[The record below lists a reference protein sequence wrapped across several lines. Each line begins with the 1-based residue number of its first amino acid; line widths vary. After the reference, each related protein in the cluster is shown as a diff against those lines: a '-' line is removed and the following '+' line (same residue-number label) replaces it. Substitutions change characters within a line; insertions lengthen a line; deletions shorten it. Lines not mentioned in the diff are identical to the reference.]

1 MSLYWDSSKITKLE
15 FLSLKRVL
23 TDTSLSENGL
33 KVTLKCQHLGS
44 INNCK
49 SIFPKE
55 VMPRKRKYRTFDEMK
70 RDQDKKNEMQK

>member
-1 MSLYWDSSKITKLE
+1 MSPYWDSLKITKLE

-33 KVTLKCQHLGS
+33 KVTLKRQNIGS
-44 INNCK
+44 VNNCK

-55 VMPRKRKYRTFDEMK
+55 AMLRKRKYRTFDEMK
-70 RDQDKKNEMQK
+70 KDKDKKNQEQM